1 MRVLFWGVVLGLL
14 MALPYS
20 GVAQQFPVLNQ
31 NPPNLRWQELSS
43 PHFRLLYPAGS
54 EQPAQRTIRRLEQV
68 YEPVSNSLGV
78 RPRPLTLVLQTQ
90 TTISNGFVTI
100 LPRHS
105 EFFLTPAQDPFLS
118 GTLDWLDQLA
128 VHEYRHVVQYE
139 KAHQGLSEVAYRL
152 FGYGGLGVAT
162 LGVPDWFAEGDAV
175 GTETILTR
183 SGRGRIP
190 NFDIDLR
197 ANLLAGR
204 HFSYPKAVAGSFR
217 DNVPNHY
224 VLGYFLSTYA
234 KRRYGPDV
242 WSAVLNK
249 YYRFPAY
256 PFSFS
261 NSLRRNTGLRT
272 EDLYARAM
280 AEVDSIW
287 RRQPQELRPTPATD
301 LVVRPERK
309 VFTQYQYPQ
318 YLTDSTLL
326 ALKSGL
332 GDISQL
338 VLLSRHQPEQKV
350 YVPGLL
356 NNPEMLSVGGG
367 KVCWPEFR
375 YHVRWGQQVFSE
387 LRILNIATGKL
398 TRLASGT
405 RYTAATL
412 SPDGTRLLAVT
423 TNPDYQTQLLVLDAG
438 TGQVLRT
445 LANPEHSFYQHPR
458 WLADGRTA
466 VAVALKPNGKTLE
479 LLNTET
485 GQRRELLPV
494 ASLNLSHPQ
503 PWQDYVLYNS
513 PQSGIDNVYA
523 VHLVTGHTFQVT
535 SRPLGAYHAAVSPD
549 GRHLAFHE
557 FEATGSRVREMPLD
571 TALWQPV
578 PTAAHD
584 PAAYAEPLVQTDA
597 GARTVGPVLPLD
609 SLKLDKT
616 VASSRPYRPLAH
628 AFNIYGW
635 GLVQSPAGS
644 GLSVGVRS
652 QDILNTIQAV
662 AGVGF
667 NQTERTGNAFATL
680 SYQGLFP
687 VLDATI
693 ERGQRR
699 ESLYTDFEY
708 PLDSLRTDRW
718 NYTSLT
724 VGARLPL
731 QLTQSRF
738 SQGLTLGS
746 YYIGQQVSGYNLP
759 LRRYT
764 EVDNTGLHAIA
775 SSASYYRLLRQSKR
789 DVAPRW
795 GQSLLATWRTTPFG
809 TGLRAAQLAGQGSL
823 FLPGIG
829 KHHSLRLRAG
839 YQWQKMRDYRF
850 SAAVFFPRGQDY
862 RSFQNLSTAS
872 LEYRLP
878 LADTDWTLGRWLYIQ
893 RMKAAAFYDMAE
905 GRTRVHGQDGV
916 TTTDQAS
923 YRTIGADVSFVFN
936 PLRLRTPL
944 EAGMRTIYNVRTG
957 EWLLQPLVLDIG
969 F

>member
-1 MRVLFWGVVLGLL
+1 MLFWGVVLGLCT
-14 MALPYS
+14 ALPS
-20 GVAQQFPVLNQ
+20 RVVAQQFPVLDQ
-31 NPPNLRWQELSS
+31 NPPSLRWQELRS

-54 EQPAQRTIRRLEQV
+54 EQPTQRTLRRLEQV
-68 YEPVSNSLGV
+68 YEPVSSSLGV

-90 TTISNGFVTI
+90 TTVSNGFVTI

-105 EFFLTPAQDPFLS
+105 EFFTTPAQDPFLS

-128 VHEYRHVVQYE
+128 VHEFRHVVQFE
-139 KAHQGLSEVAYRL
+139 KPHQGLSEVAYRL
-152 FGYGGLGVAT
+152 FGYGGLGATT

-190 NFDIDLR
+190 NFDVELR

-204 HFSYPKAVAGSFR
+204 RYSYPKAVAGSFR

-224 VLGYFLSTYA
+224 VLGYFLTTYA

-242 WSAVLNK
+242 WSNVLNR
-249 YYRFPAY
+249 YYQFPAY

-261 NSLRRNTGLRT
+261 NSLRRTTGLRT
-272 EDLYARAM
+272 EDLYARTM
-280 AEVDSIW
+280 AELDSTW
-287 RRQPQELRPTPATD
+287 RRQQQDLRPTPATD
-301 LVVRPERK
+301 LSVQPERK

-338 VLLSRHQPEQKV
+338 VLLSRRGTERRVH
-350 YVPGLL
+350 VPGLL

-387 LRILNIATGKL
+387 LRILDVATGKL
-398 TRLASGT
+398 TRLAPGT
-405 RYTAATL
+405 RYTAAAL

-423 TNPDYQTQLLVLDAG
+423 TNTAYQTQLLVLDAN
-438 TGQVLRT
+438 TGQILRT
-445 LANPEHSFYQHPR
+445 LDNPERNFYQQPR

-466 VAVALKPNGKTLE
+466 VAVALKPHGKTLE

-494 ASLNLSHPQ
+494 AGLNVSHPQ
-503 PWQDYVLYNS
+503 PWQGYVLYNS
-513 PQSGIDNVYA
+513 PQSGIDNIYA
-523 VHLVTGHTFQVT
+523 VHLATGRTFQVT
-535 SRPLGAYHAAVSPD
+535 SRPLGAYHAAVAPD

-557 FEATGSRVREMPLD
+557 FEATGSRIREMPLD
-571 TALWQPV
+571 TTQWQPV
-578 PTAAHD
+578 ATAAHD
-584 PAAYAEPLVQTDA
+584 PAAYAEPLTQTDA
-597 GARTVGPVLPLD
+597 GARTVGAILPLD
-609 SLKLDKT
+609 SVGAGEKT
-616 VASSRPYRPLAH
+616 IAGSRPYRPLAH

-652 QDILNTIQAV
+652 QDMLNTLQAV
-662 AGVGF
+662 AGLGF

-687 VLDATI
+687 VLDATV

-699 ESLYTDFEY
+699 ESLYIDAEG
-708 PLDSLRTDRW
+708 PLDSLRMDRW
-718 NYTSLT
+718 NYTSFT
-724 VGARLPL
+724 VGGRLPL
-731 QLTQSRF
+731 QLTRSRF
-738 SQGLTLGS
+738 LQGLTVGS
-746 YYIGQQVSGYNLP
+746 YYVGQQVSGYQLP
-759 LRRYT
+759 VRRYT
-764 EVDNTGLHAIA
+764 EVDNTGLHAVA
-775 SSASYYRLLRQSKR
+775 SSVSYYRLLRQSKR

-795 GQSLLATWRTTPFG
+795 GQTLLTTWRTTPFS
-809 TGLRAAQLAGQGSL
+809 TGLRAAQVAAQGSAY
-823 FLPGIG
+823 FPGVG

-839 YQWQKMRDYRF
+839 YQWQKMNDYRF

-862 RSFQNLSTAS
+862 RSFANLATAS

-878 LADTDWTLGRWLYIQ
+878 LADTDWSLGRWLYIQ
-893 RMKAAAFYDMAE
+893 RIKAAAFYDVAE
-905 GRTRVHGQDGV
+905 GRTQIKGLDG
-916 TTTDQAS
+916 TSRTSQAS
-923 YRTIGADVSFVFN
+923 YRTVGADISFVFN

-944 EAGMRTIYNVRTG
+944 EVGVRTIYNAQTG
-957 EWLLQPLVLDIG
+957 EWLIQPLVLDIG